1 MYLSAILLSQLYC
14 KDGVNGRHTTWH
26 RASWANE
33 LTMAFRRHL
42 SIAFA
47 AGVIGTLGVLMQA
60 AHVAELW
67 RPSVVLAPIPD
78 PPPLQCNDQSWYN
91 ADRICLSWTALRD
104 NARPAATAAN
114 LDRSAAREDEHAVS
128 HSVHR

>member
-1 MYLSAILLSQLYC
+1 
-14 KDGVNGRHTTWH
+14 
-26 RASWANE
+26 
-33 LTMAFRRHL
+33 MAFRRQL

-47 AGVIGTLGVLMQA
+47 AGVIGTLGVLMQL

-78 PPPLQCNDQSWYN
+78 PHPLPCNNQSWYN
-91 ADRICLSWTALRD
+91 ADRICLSWTAPRD
-104 NARPAATAAN
+104 DARPAAT
-114 LDRSAAREDEHAVS
+114 AAREDEHAVS

>member
-1 MYLSAILLSQLYC
+1 MYLSAILLSKLYC

-42 SIAFA
+42 SVAFA
-47 AGVIGTLGVLMQA
+47 AGVIGTLGVLMQP

-67 RPSVVLAPIPD
+67 RPSVVLEPIPD
-78 PPPLQCNDQSWYN
+78 PPPLPCNNQSWYN
-91 ADRICLSWTALRD
+91 ADRICLSWTAPRD
-104 NARPAATAAN
+104 DARPAATAAN